1 MNNSIVLERLPNL
14 GGAQYR
20 GSTDTPQRKRVYIFL
35 TRYGLM
41 FGINLL
47 VMLVGA
53 VNYTNSLAYA
63 LTFLLVGLFLVVMLH
78 TYSNLRG
85 LVLSV
90 SAAEPVF
97 AGQFAN
103 FPLLFNNRAG
113 KTRLA
118 LEISRPR
125 KVKKLFRKKT
135 LYQQL
140 ASINLAANSV
150 QAHGLEFPA
159 PQRGYLSPGRVRVS
173 STWPLGLFRAW
184 SYMNIEQT
192 CLVYPKPGGKPQLP
206 QSSVVDEEEQ
216 SGQGSGTEDFI
227 GFRQYRSGDSMRSVD
242 WKAYAR
248 ERGLLSKKFSG
259 RGTRKVVLDWEQTRA
274 LGDIESR
281 LSQLCLWVLEAEK
294 TQSQYL
300 LRIPGFEQ
308 EEFSNGEQQKHRCLA
323 ALAVFKGT
331 P

>member
-1 MNNSIVLERLPNL
+1 MSNSIVLERLPNAT
-14 GGAQYR
+14 GAHYS
-20 GSTDTPQRKRVYIFL
+20 GTTDTLQRKRVYIFL

-41 FGINLL
+41 FSLNLL

-63 LTFLLVGLFLVVMLH
+63 LTFLLGGLFLVVMLH

-97 AGQFAN
+97 AGQSAC
-103 FPLLFNNRAG
+103 FPLLLNNRGG

-118 LEISRPR
+118 LNISRPR
-125 KVKKLFRKKT
+125 QVKKLFRKKNH
-135 LYQQL
+135 YQAL
-140 ASINLAANSV
+140 ASINITADSV
-150 QAHGLEFPA
+150 QSRGLDFPA
-159 PQRGYLSPGRVRVS
+159 TERGYLHPGRVRLA

-184 SYMNIEQT
+184 SYMNIEQA
-192 CLVYPKPGGKPQLP
+192 CLVYPKPAGSSQLP
-206 QSSVVDEEEQ
+206 QSSQVDEEEQ

-259 RGTRKVVLDWEQTRA
+259 RGTRKLVLDWEQTRT
-274 LGDIESR
+274 LGDTEAR
-281 LSQLCLWVLEAEK
+281 LSQLCLWILQAE
-294 TQSQYL
+294 TGQCQYL

-308 EEFSNGEQQKHRCLA
+308 QEFSNGSEHKHKCLA
-323 ALAVFKGT
+323 ALAGFGKT